1 MDGDCNDNDKD
12 TYHCAPEKP
21 DLRDNDCDGI
31 IDENT
36 SLSDDDGD
44 GFSELDNDCNDRNK
58 DINPT
63 AIEYCDNID
72 NNCNALRDEQEP
84 DGCVEIDSKPQ
95 FVGKNS
101 EKWRKKTIG
110 SGESRSNDRFCL

>member
-1 MDGDCNDNDKD
+1 MMMEILFSRLDGDCNDNDKD
-12 TYHCAPEKP
+12 TYHWSSRKNLI
-21 DLRDNDCDGI
+21 LRDNEFDGI

-58 DINPT
+58 DINPA

-72 NNCNALRDEQEP
+72 NNCNALRDEQGP
-84 DGCVEIDSKPQ
+84 DGCVEIDSNRLLVK
-95 FVGKNS
+95 S
-101 EKWRKKTIG
+101 KWR
-110 SGESRSNDRFCL
+110 RSDWFW